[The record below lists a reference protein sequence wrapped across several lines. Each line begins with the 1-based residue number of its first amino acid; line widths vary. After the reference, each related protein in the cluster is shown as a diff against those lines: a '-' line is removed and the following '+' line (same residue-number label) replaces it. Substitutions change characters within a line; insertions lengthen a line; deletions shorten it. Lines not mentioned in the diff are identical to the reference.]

1 MFVRLLAPVFYTCG
15 GSGLFAIRFRGHVF
29 FVAFSLSFIFK
40 FRRLSLTGFII
51 VPIGGLLAFAFGL
64 NVPIVTIGWCAAFTF
79 SLSVVIVTIG
89 WCAAF
94 TYNLSV
100 PIVTIEWCAAFTFGL
115 SVAIATILIY
125 FPLLVFR
132 SIFKYLIFGGMIE

>member
-1 MFVRLLAPVFYTCG
+1 
-15 GSGLFAIRFRGHVF
+15 LFAIRFRGHVF
-29 FVAFSLSFIFK
+29 FVTFSLSFIFK

-51 VPIGGLLAFAFGL
+51 VPIGGLLVFAFGL
-64 NVPIVTIGWCAAFTF
+64 NVTIVTIGWCAAFTF
-79 SLSVVIVTIG
+79 SLSVVIVTI
-89 WCAAF
+89 
-94 TYNLSV
+94 
-100 PIVTIEWCAAFTFGL
+100 EWCAAFTFGM

>member
-1 MFVRLLAPVFYTCG
+1 MFAF
-15 GSGLFAIRFRGHVF
+15 RFRGLITIAV
-29 FVAFSLSFIFK
+29 FSLSFIFNV
-40 FRRLSLTGFII
+40 RRLSLTGFII
-51 VPIGGLLAFAFGL
+51 VPIGGLLAFTFGL
-64 NVPIVTIGWCAAFTF
+64 NVAIVTIGWCAAFTF
-79 SLSVVIVTIG
+79 SLSVVVVTIG

-115 SVAIATILIY
+115 NVAIATILIY
-125 FPLLVFR
+125 FPLLVFC

>member
-29 FVAFSLSFIFK
+29 FVAFYLSFIFR

-64 NVPIVTIGWCAAFTF
+64 I
-79 SLSVVIVTIG
+79 
-89 WCAAF
+89 
-94 TYNLSV
+94 
-100 PIVTIEWCAAFTFGL
+100 
-115 SVAIATILIY
+115 VAIVTILIY

>member
-29 FVAFSLSFIFK
+29 FVAFYLSFIFR

-51 VPIGGLLAFAFGL
+51 VPIGGLLAF
-64 NVPIVTIGWCAAFTF
+64 TF

-89 WCAAF
+89 WCATF
-94 TYNLSV
+94 TFGLIV
-100 PIVTIEWCAAFTFGL
+100 PIGTIEWCAAFTFGL
-115 SVAIATILIY
+115 IVAIATILIY